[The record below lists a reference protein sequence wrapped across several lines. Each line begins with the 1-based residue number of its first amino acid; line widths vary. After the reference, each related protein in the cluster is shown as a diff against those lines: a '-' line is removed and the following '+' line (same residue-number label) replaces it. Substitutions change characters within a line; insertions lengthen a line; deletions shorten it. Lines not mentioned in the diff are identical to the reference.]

1 MFSSFPRQALN
12 RRDLHYTDTAAFVF
26 AAGLLIVLFGV
37 ERIGRKKSMALC
49 FFVLSLF
56 ILPLYA
62 CIDR

>member
-1 MFSSFPRQALN
+1 M
-12 RRDLHYTDTAAFVF
+12 F
-26 AAGLLIVLFGV
+26 AAGLLIVILGI

-49 FFVLSLF
+49 FFILSLF

>member
-1 MFSSFPRQALN
+1 M
-12 RRDLHYTDTAAFVF
+12 F
-26 AAGLLIVLFGV
+26 AAGLLIVILGV

-49 FFVLSLF
+49 FFMLSLF